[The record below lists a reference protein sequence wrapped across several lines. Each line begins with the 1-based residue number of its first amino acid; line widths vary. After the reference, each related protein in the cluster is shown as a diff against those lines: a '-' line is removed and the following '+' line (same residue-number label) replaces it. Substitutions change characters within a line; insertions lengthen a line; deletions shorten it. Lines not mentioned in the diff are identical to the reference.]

1 MFAHGKSFDLKEAKR
16 RLAKTRPRRSL
27 AFSRPVD
34 HEVVRVGGAY
44 VIELKFAV
52 WLWLASLTM
61 SSNLARAADV
71 TVGAVKS
78 PHRACDLVLIGDI
91 EPGDDA
97 KFARELSR
105 LLESE
110 CKSPTVH
117 LYSRGGN
124 VDAAIGIAEQVYALR
139 LRTVAPT
146 LVFKPGDLQYSPDGA
161 RYCPMLPGAI
171 ARRELE
177 GNAYHQ
183 EFERALQNHT
193 PTPDRIL
200 HGEFDPK
207 AGIGDPNCSCASAC
221 FYIWAAGAERDGDVV
236 QVHRP
241 YFNSEEYSTLS
252 ANEAQAAYKAL
263 QEKVRDFLTKVE
275 SALRSLTR

>member
-16 RLAKTRPRRSL
+16 RLAKTSPRRSL

-91 EPGDDA
+91 EPGRTTRNL
-97 KFARELSR
+97 RESSLVSWR
-105 LLESE
+105 VSAE
-110 CKSPTVH
+110 SPTVH

-183 EFERALQNHT
+183 EFERACTKPYPDTRPHT
-193 PTPDRIL
+193 SRRI
-200 HGEFDPK
+200 
-207 AGIGDPNCSCASAC
+207 
-221 FYIWAAGAERDGDVV
+221 
-236 QVHRP
+236 
-241 YFNSEEYSTLS
+241 
-252 ANEAQAAYKAL
+252 
-263 QEKVRDFLTKVE
+263 
-275 SALRSLTR
+275 